1 MKSYELSNGMVVSER
16 VVGQLEKGAYITYEH
31 LANMIENM
39 VLSNGIFN
47 SVEVD
52 CIEFYDDD
60 QAEILLESHIEQYGD
75 DYDGDDYDIYEYMI
89 DTINESC
96 QFYIVDTE
104 SAKTLVKFNETV
116 LYNNELDL
124 SIWCVSHWGT
134 SWKYVD
140 TDIVVDNVLS

>member
-47 SVEVD
+47 NAEID

-60 QAEILLESHIEQYGD
+60 RAEELLQDQLEQYGD
-75 DYDGDDYDIYEYMI
+75 EYYNEGYDIYEYTV

-104 SAKTLVKFNETV
+104 SAKTLVKFDETV
-116 LYNNELDL
+116 LYHTTLDL

-134 SWKYVD
+134 IWRYAN

>member
-47 SVEVD
+47 NAEID

-60 QAEILLESHIEQYGD
+60 KAEELLQDQLEQYGD
-75 DYDGDDYDIYEYMI
+75 EYYNEDYDIYEYMV

-104 SAKTLVKFNETV
+104 SAKTLVKFDETV
-116 LYNNELDL
+116 LYHTTLDL
-124 SIWCVSHWGT
+124 SIWYVSHWGT

>member
-1 MKSYELSNGMVVSER
+1 MKVYELSNGMVVNER
-16 VVGQLEKGAYITYEH
+16 VVGQLEQGACITYEH

-47 SVEVD
+47 SVEID

-60 QAEILLESHIEQYGD
+60 HADILLENYIERHGNPYDD
-75 DYDGDDYDIYEYMI
+75 DYYDTYEYMM
-89 DTINESC
+89 DTINEAC
-96 QFYIVDTE
+96 QFYIVDKE
-104 SAKTLVKFNETV
+104 SAKTLTKFNEVV
-116 LYNNELDL
+116 LYHNELDL
-124 SIWCVSHWGT
+124 AIWCVGHWGT